1 MSHTITITRLPDE
14 TQDDAEYVVGGSC
27 DSKCTIWWECRRKA
41 CSAMDPEHAAGD
53 ERVRHGKV
61 HRHIWG
67 VGWCVESTD
76 CGEQFA
82 YDLSMQADAA
92 PALGTYP
99 LSIEWDGD
107 GWDSWIDY
115 ENPQPAVQD
124 HTNGRSL

>member
-14 TQDDAEYVVGGSC
+14 TQDDAEYVIGGSC
-27 DSKCTIWWECRRKA
+27 DSKCTVWWECRRKA

-99 LSIEWDGD
+99 LFIEWDGD

-115 ENPQPAVQD
+115 DPQPGD
-124 HTNGRSL
+124 PS

>member
-14 TQDDAEYVVGGSC
+14 TQDDAEYVIGGSC
-27 DSKCTIWWECRRKA
+27 DSKCTVWWECRRKA

-115 ENPQPAVQD
+115 DLQSDVREES
-124 HTNGRSL
+124 NG

>member
-67 VGWCVESTD
+67 VGWCVESTWRYETHKP
-76 CGEQFA
+76 G
-82 YDLSMQADAA
+82 DLS
-92 PALGTYP
+92 
-99 LSIEWDGD
+99 
-107 GWDSWIDY
+107 
-115 ENPQPAVQD
+115 
-124 HTNGRSL
+124 